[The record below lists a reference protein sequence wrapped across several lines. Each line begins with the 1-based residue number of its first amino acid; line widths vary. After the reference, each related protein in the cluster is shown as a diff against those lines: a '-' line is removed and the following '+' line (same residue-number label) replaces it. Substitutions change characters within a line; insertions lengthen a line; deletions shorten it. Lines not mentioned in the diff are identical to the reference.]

1 MPFADMCWLK
11 ISADLQKIYRNNE
24 VREEKTWGKRQ

>member
-24 VREEKTWGKRQ
+24 VREEKTWERRQ